1 MVTDAPRAR
10 ENVPGVPDDAKRA
23 LNAAR
28 ADAVALAMELTSKTE
43 QNETLANVARELR
56 RRNDELESR
65 HADLAKRV
73 GDELESIRARAETQ
87 DETEH
92 PDMRETGDVVFQL

>member
-65 HADLAKRV
+65 HADLAERV
-73 GDELESIRARAETQ
+73 GDELESIRARRDAGR
-87 DETEH
+87 DGGARGRA
-92 PDMRETGDVVFQL
+92 D

>member
-1 MVTDAPRAR
+1 MISRRATRPARRAMVTDAPRAR

-43 QNETLANVARELR
+43 QNETLANVAR
-56 RRNDELESR
+56 
-65 HADLAKRV
+65 AP
-73 GDELESIRARAETQ
+73 T
-87 DETEH
+87 TE
-92 PDMRETGDVVFQL
+92 R